1 MKRISV
7 SKNNKGFTLVEL
19 IVVLVILAIL
29 AAVLIPALLGYV
41 DRAKNQ
47 QYIVEAKE
55 LMKATQAGI
64 VEAYAQNKKSFE
76 DSVRSGKLN
85 PKYVSEDYGAVTN
98 GWIGYALDGTFD
110 KNVNI
115 GNADKDDN
123 KGGNAKAIIC
133 KKIANYLDAKDLKV
147 TTKWVKE
154 NASATSYIKDGRA
167 FFIAYNRAGQI
178 VYMQYAVD
186 GRMVT
191 FDGSSFSVE
200 EDGKFI
206 AYANNDP
213 PTTTPTP
220 AAKK

>member
-123 KGGNAKAIIC
+123 KGGKAKAIIC
-133 KKIANYLDAKDLKV
+133 KKIANYLDAKGLKV
-147 TTKWVKE
+147 TTNWVTA
-154 NASATSYIKDGRA
+154 NAPATSYMKDGRA

-191 FDGSSFSVE
+191 FDGEAFSVE

-206 AYANNDP
+206 AYANDQP
-213 PTTTPTP
+213 
-220 AAKK
+220 K